1 MVLKV
6 HSKQAYGINLVMKL
20 CEGYEHE
27 CRTVSTKTGNSEV
40 LFAQLRK
47 NQEYFLQLEHQNSLI
62 QLSSFFD
69 CPHVH
74 LRISMISHDEAVQK
88 LNE

>member
-1 MVLKV
+1 M
-6 HSKQAYGINLVMKL
+6 NLGLKL

-27 CRTVSTKTGNSEV
+27 CRIVSSKTGNSEV

-47 NQEYFLQLEHQNSLI
+47 NQEYFLQLEHHNSLI

-74 LRISMISHDEAVQK
+74 LRISMISVDEAVQK
-88 LNE
+88 LND